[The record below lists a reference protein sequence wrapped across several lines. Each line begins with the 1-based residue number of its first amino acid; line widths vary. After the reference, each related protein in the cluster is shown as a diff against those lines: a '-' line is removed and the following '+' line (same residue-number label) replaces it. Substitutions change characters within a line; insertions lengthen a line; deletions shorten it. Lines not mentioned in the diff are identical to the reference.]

1 MSGLDLRFEAP
12 AAPPRGLA
20 PARTP
25 REAARAAA
33 GWLLLAFADLAV
45 KAAGFHRFYR
55 MVERWP
61 TRGSVPPERRRA
73 RAEEICTAVDRA
85 RTAYFKHAWC
95 LQRAAASVI
104 YLRLCGVRGEL
115 VIGVRKIPFQA
126 HAWTEVDGAVVN
138 DPAQLGATYAEIA
151 RC

>member
-12 AAPPRGLA
+12 AAPGGLA

-25 REAARAAA
+25 REAARTVF
-33 GWLLLAFADLAV
+33 GWCLLAFADVVV
-45 KAAGFHRFYR
+45 KAAGFPRFYR
-55 MVERWP
+55 MVEKWP
-61 TRGSVPPERRRA
+61 TRGAVAPERRGA

-95 LQRAAASVI
+95 LQRAAASVL
-104 YLRLCGVRGEL
+104 YLRLCGIPGEL
-115 VIGVRKIPFQA
+115 VIGVRKIPFYA
-126 HAWTEVDGAVVN
+126 HAWTEVDGAIVN
-138 DPAQLGATYAEIA
+138 DPAHFHTTYAEIT